1 MPAEGRGLSSEPTL
15 KVGKDRRLG
24 NLVTPISVQKLR
36 TALHAKA
43 KEEPEFRFYALYD
56 KIYRMDVLEHAY
68 ACCRAN
74 KGAPGVDGLTF
85 EGVEAYGP
93 ERWLGET
100 GAATQGGDV
109 SSGCGKKGLYSK
121 TERQTQAAW
130 HSATSGKGVSN
141 GGDADLGAYLR
152 GRHAARTTRLPTESE
167 CAKRRARGT
176 RVTGQRSQRCRGRR
190 PINDKSVQSNSAQ
203 PSEG

>member
-1 MPAEGRGLSSEPTL
+1 MPVEGRDLSSEPTL

-24 NLVTPISVQKLR
+24 NLATPVKLQRLR

-74 KGAPGVDGLTF
+74 KGG
-85 EGVEAYGP
+85 
-93 ERWLGET
+93 RWDRRADVRGCRDIRARTLAWGT

-109 SSGCGKKGLYSK
+109 SPGSGKKGLYSK
-121 TERQTQAAW
+121 TERQTEAAR
-130 HSATSGKGVSN
+130 HSATRGTGVSD
-141 GGDADLGAYLR
+141 GGDVDPGAYLR
-152 GRHAARTTRLPTESE
+152 GRHAVRTTCLPTESE
-167 CAKRRARGT
+167 CTKRRARGT
-176 RVTGQRSQRCRGRR
+176 RVIG
-190 PINDKSVQSNSAQ
+190 
-203 PSEG
+203 